1 MTKNDE
7 IKKLDLVPV
16 DIGQALVLLVQNPGR
31 VALIEPPFYNE
42 IVKIY
47 GWVFEECAIKLWFDG
62 KCFRQSFLT
71 SHNDCDDIDELLK
84 SLKELCERDESILSA
99 NSQKS
104 SFELTHDNWHDL
116 NIYVRRIWRS

>member
-31 VALIEPPFYNE
+31 VALIEPPLYDE

-71 SHNDCDDIDELLK
+71 NHNDCDDIDVIYQGFR
-84 SLKELCERDESILSA
+84 ELCERDDSILGA
-99 NSQKS
+99 KEDKS
-104 SFELTHDNWHDL
+104 FFELTADNWHDL
-116 NIYVRRIWRS
+116 NIYVPKIWLS